1 MQLLQKK
8 KSLILT
14 SDKSKGEN
22 IMCKKCEEMQKM
34 QQNIMENKQAETTL
48 ATEQQ
53 EQMEI
58 KHLENCISI
67 AMDDYERHTD
77 ATEVLERIGTG
88 FIQRLA
94 EDSYYAKKELR
105 ELFRKSPA
113 WNEELQ
119 ALVINGN
126 KTRNTDYSRVY
137 TLLTEILVKARD
149 KGEIRWGEFNA
160 IAYFFCVPK
169 DEELQ
174 KIGLETI
181 NRIAPKAYAVGKK
194 PSRVFKAICK
204 ELGIAD
210 ETAGSEFQKLY
221 AELADELSA
230 KKIDFKLF
238 VSINPAHF
246 LTMSNPKEDRRG
258 CTLTSCHSLNS
269 IEYEYNNGCSGYARD
284 NTSFIV
290 FTVAN
295 PEVPELLNNRKT
307 TRQVFAYKVGNGVLL
322 QSRLYN
328 TNGGTSGAQ
337 EESKLYRDLIQREL
351 SELENKTNLWIT
363 KSSTGEWSEFVKVDY
378 DFHGYPDWHYEDFN
392 GKISIRKDAIDNC
405 VPILVGDCGL
415 CLECGCETEG
425 GVLCSDCNSGDY
437 CDCCD
442 ALCCADEFTRVYDE
456 QGNEIY
462 VCNDCLNLYYIYCDC
477 CQEYHHRNNI
487 CYIEKE
493 NADVCIDCVKK
504 YYTICDSCG
513 EYVPNYNLPYIK
525 NLDMYICVDCL
536 NEYYK
541 ECDCGAW
548 VENGQEECPECGHSF
563 IEETEE
569 GR

>member
-1 MQLLQKK
+1 
-8 KSLILT
+8 
-14 SDKSKGEN
+14 
-22 IMCKKCEEMQKM
+22 MCKKCEIKK
-34 QQNIMENKQAETTL
+34 QQEVETKTAMENKQAEI
-48 ATEQQ
+48 AQQ

-77 ATEVLERIGTG
+77 ATEVLERIGTN

-126 KTRNTDYSRVY
+126 KTRNTNYGIVDI
-137 TLLTEILVKARD
+137 LLKKILVRAYQQRKSTLSD
-149 KGEIRWGEFNA
+149 MLN
-160 IAYFFCVPK
+160 IANFFSEPK

-194 PSRVFKAICK
+194 PSRIFKAICK

-221 AELADELSA
+221 ADLADELSA

-246 LTMSNPKEDRRG
+246 LTMSNPKEDIRG

-269 IEYEYNNGCSGYARD
+269 TEYKYNNGCSGYARD
-284 NTSFIV
+284 STSFIV
-290 FTVAN
+290 FTVAD
-295 PEVPELLNNRKT
+295 PKVPELLNNRKT

-363 KSSTGEWSEFVKVDY
+363 KSSTGEWSKFVKVDY

-405 VPILVGDCGL
+405 VPISVGDCGL

-425 GVLCSDCNSGDY
+425 GVLCSDCDSGDY
-437 CDCCD
+437 CDCCNE
-442 ALCCADEFTRVYDE
+442 LCCADEFTRVYDE

-462 VCNDCLNLYYIYCDC
+462 VCDDCLNHYYIYCDC
-477 CQEYHHRNNI
+477 CQEYHHRDNI

-493 NADVCIDCVKK
+493 NADVCIDCLNK
-504 YYTICDSCG
+504 YYTTCEDCG
-513 EYVPNYNLPYIK
+513 ERVHVDGIVFIENLGR
-525 NLDMYICVDCL
+525 DVCVDC
-536 NEYYK
+536 
-541 ECDCGAW
+541 CDRNYIRCDECGAW
-548 VENGQEECPECGHSF
+548 SNNDENECIECGRSF
-563 IEETEE
+563 TE
-569 GR
+569 